1 MEISMKKV
9 LFCFSA
15 LIATCSVQNSFA
27 QSNVKA
33 YGQLDAVLYQTSQGG
48 KSATSFGSSSDGA
61 SFWGLT
67 GMEDMGSGLSAS
79 FDLRSEITL
88 MTGQA
93 ASTSTSAT
101 NAGQTSTAAI
111 TQNTITNAGDK
122 PSFFNRNAYIKL
134 DQIGVGSFT
143 IGRQADVW
151 WAATGELN
159 NATGNNGGFNN
170 LIATQINSG
179 SFLSTVSGQ
188 ANSTVITNFAG
199 SASASGVNINP
210 SYIGVTS
217 GFMGGFAYTTPNIA
231 GFSGSYQIGVPKIS
245 YNDAGA
251 ANNGAAWTLRYDGMG
266 LSIRLGNSYKNDYQ
280 GNKAWTQDLI
290 GATYTLDKWK
300 FTLAQN
306 QMKLLGSAIGDSSTV
321 VGAGVFYSFSNAL
334 TLNFGYGTLK
344 DTTNSAN
351 QFKQTTVNLYYKL
364 SPRTAVFAGIHN
376 GVNSGAAK
384 MTAVYGG
391 NATDTLGATVNAVTT
406 GIKHNF

>member
-1 MEISMKKV
+1 MKKMWV
-9 LFCFSA
+9 CVPTLA
-15 LIATCSVQNSFA
+15 AACSMTNAFA
-27 QSNVKA
+27 QSNMSI
-33 YGQLDAVLYQTSQGG
+33 YGQLDAVLYQTNQGG

-67 GMEDMGSGLSAS
+67 GNEDIGGGMKAS
-79 FDLRSEITL
+79 FDLRSEITM

-101 NAGQTSTAAI
+101 NAGQTSTAAV
-111 TQNTITNAGDK
+111 TQNVITNAGDK

-134 DQIGVGSFT
+134 DQSGVGSLT

-199 SASASGVNINP
+199 SASAAGTNVNP
-210 SYIGVTS
+210 SFIGVTS
-217 GFMGGFAYTTPNIA
+217 GFMGGFAYTTPSVA
-231 GFSGSYQIGVPKIS
+231 GFSGSYQIGVPKVS
-245 YNDAGA
+245 YNDSGA

-266 LSIRLGNSYKNDYQ
+266 LSVRLGNSYKNDYQ

-306 QMKLLGSAIGDSSTV
+306 QMKLFGSAIGDNSTV
-321 VGAGVFYSFSNAL
+321 TGAGVFYSLSNAL

-376 GVNSGAAK
+376 GVNSGSTK

-391 NATDTLGATVNAVTT
+391 NATDTLGATVNAFTMGV
-406 GIKHNF
+406 KHNF